1 VTFPVTL
8 HKGDVLRAAVKYA
21 PAATGGTDG
30 AVSFT
35 TAGSSV
41 PVSVPLVGN
50 AVSNGLFATSPS
62 MTFQIIE
69 HDGMLIENV
78 PVGIYKPQVTDIV
91 NNGTK
96 PVRVTA
102 VKRPAAPFTV
112 TDAPKVGTVI
122 RPGEAIGVNIVFT
135 PTRAVTSTSS
145 LTITG
150 TRGTRVTVTL
160 TGTGVPPRTKFV
172 ASPGTVNFG
181 QVTAGHTA
189 TVMIHLVNAG
199 NQPSLMQHTITN
211 GGPFGAP
218 LKAESGLQLNG
229 DDSLVLPVTFHPTR
243 AGTFHGVYQVA
254 WIDRFGAH
262 TLNVPITGTGV
273 G

>member
-1 VTFPVTL
+1 
-8 HKGDVLRAAVKYA
+8 
-21 PAATGGTDG
+21 
-30 AVSFT
+30 
-35 TAGSSV
+35 
-41 PVSVPLVGN
+41 
-50 AVSNGLFATSPS
+50 

-96 PVRVTA
+96 PVRLTS
-102 VKRPAAPFTV
+102 VKLPTAPFTV

-122 RPGEAIGVNIVFT
+122 RPGEAIPVNIVFT
-135 PTRAVTSTSS
+135 PARAVTSNSS
-145 LTITG
+145 ITITG
-150 TRGTRVTVTL
+150 TRGTSVTVTL

-181 QVTAGHTA
+181 QVTVGHTA
-189 TVMIHLVNAG
+189 TVMIHVVNAG
-199 NQPSLMQHTITN
+199 NQPSLMQHTTTN

-218 LKAESGLQLNG
+218 LKAEKGLQLNG
-229 DDSLVLPVTFHPTR
+229 DNSLVLPVTFHPTK

-262 TLNVPITGTGV
+262 TLNVAITGTGA